1 LAYRRA
7 LLQRKIFDI
16 ADGNEVLNVARTKII
31 PADSHSMSDHKY
43 KFGNLHLKNAKEV
56 SDYTTKVI
64 TETENLITNIIPD
77 KIFSLEKLDKEEFLP
92 YKDISSISKDVDI
105 CTDGYDAFIPVKN
118 KNNGGS
124 INCDGHTP
132 NIKKRKFEEE
142 EEKILPK
149 PVPCNSNLIR
159 LIDLIKPEIK
169 DVIEACEKI
178 KMWISLLIPRIEDG
192 NNFGVSIQ
200 EEVLNEVH
208 RIQTESINY
217 LDTISRY
224 FITRAKIVSKV
235 AKYPF
240 LDDYRRAVKEVDEK
254 EYMNIQFSINEI
266 RSHYMLILDVVSKN
280 YEKIKKPRSSNNL
293 ESMY

>member
-1 LAYRRA
+1 
-7 LLQRKIFDI
+7 
-16 ADGNEVLNVARTKII
+16 
-31 PADSHSMSDHKY
+31 MSDYKY

-77 KIFSLEKLDKEEFLP
+77 KIFSLEKLDKEEFHP
-92 YKDISSISKDVDI
+92 YKDITSISKDVDI
-105 CTDGYDAFIPVKN
+105 QTEGLDYYTILT

-124 INCDGHTP
+124 FTNCDGHTP
-132 NIKKRKFEEE
+132 NIKKRKFESDGEVT
-142 EEKILPK
+142 PK
-149 PVPCNSNLIR
+149 SVPCNNNLIR

>member
-1 LAYRRA
+1 
-7 LLQRKIFDI
+7 
-16 ADGNEVLNVARTKII
+16 
-31 PADSHSMSDHKY
+31 MSENKY

-56 SDYTTKVI
+56 SDYTAKVI
-64 TETENLITNIIPD
+64 SDAENLITNIIPD
-77 KIFSLEKLDKEEFLP
+77 KIFYLEKLEKEEFVQ
-92 YKDISSISKDVDI
+92 YKDIESISKDVNI
-105 CTDGYDAFIPVKN
+105 PKGGYDSLIGKGVSSNATN
-118 KNNGGS
+118 S
-124 INCDGHTP
+124 DGQAP
-132 NIKKRKFEEE
+132 NANKKRKFEGEE
-142 EEKILPK
+142 EEKKPSLP
-149 PVPCNSNLIR
+149 PIPCNKKLIK
-159 LIDLIKPEIK
+159 LIDLVKPEIK
-169 DVIEACEKI
+169 TVIEACESI

-217 LDTISRY
+217 LDAISRY

-235 AKYPF
+235 VKYPF
-240 LDDYRRAVKEVDEK
+240 VDDYTRAVKEVDEK
-254 EYMNIQFSINEI
+254 EYLNIQFSMNEI

>member
-1 LAYRRA
+1 
-7 LLQRKIFDI
+7 
-16 ADGNEVLNVARTKII
+16 
-31 PADSHSMSDHKY
+31 MSDNKY

-64 TETENLITNIIPD
+64 ADAENLITNIIPD
-77 KIFSLEKLDKEEFLP
+77 KIFFLEKLDKEEFVQF
-92 YKDISSISKDVDI
+92 KDISSISKDVEI
-105 CTDGYDAFIPVKN
+105 PNGNYDAFLAVKN
-118 KNNGGS
+118 KEHGGS
-124 INCDGHTP
+124 LTNCDGHTP
-132 NIKKRKFEEE
+132 SLKKRKFEEDAVLQQ
-142 EEKILPK
+142 I
-149 PVPCNSNLIR
+149 PCNLKLIR

-169 DVIEACEKI
+169 DVIEACEMI

-217 LDTISRY
+217 LDAISRY

-235 AKYPF
+235 VKYPF
-240 LDDYRRAVKEVDEK
+240 VDDYTRAVKEVDEK
-254 EYMNIQFSINEI
+254 EYLNIQFSMNEI
-266 RSHYMLILDVVSKN
+266 RSHYMLILDVISKN

>member
-1 LAYRRA
+1 
-7 LLQRKIFDI
+7 
-16 ADGNEVLNVARTKII
+16 
-31 PADSHSMSDHKY
+31 MSAHKY

-64 TETENLITNIIPD
+64 TETEDLITNIIPD
-77 KIFSLEKLDKEEFLP
+77 KIFSLEKLDKEEFHP
-92 YKDISSISKDVDI
+92 YKDISSISKDVNI
-105 CTDGYDAFIPVKN
+105 NTDGYEHYFSMHS
-118 KNNGGS
+118 NNGGS
-124 INCDGHTP
+124 ITNNDTHTQS
-132 NIKKRKFEEE
+132 IKKRKFEDE
-142 EEKILPK
+142 EEKQSLK
-149 PVPCNSNLIR
+149 PVTCNSNLIR

-254 EYMNIQFSINEI
+254 EFLNIQFSINEI

>member
-1 LAYRRA
+1 M
-7 LLQRKIFDI
+7 
-16 ADGNEVLNVARTKII
+16 T
-31 PADSHSMSDHKY
+31 DHKY

-64 TETENLITNIIPD
+64 KDTEDLITNIIPD

-92 YKDISSISKDVDI
+92 YKDICSISKDVNLP
-105 CTDGYDAFIPVKN
+105 TEAYDMLQTIKH
-118 KNNGGS
+118 KNNGEA
-124 INCDGHTP
+124 IANCIGHTP
-132 NIKKRKFEEE
+132 SVKKRKFESEDDDVD
-142 EEKILPK
+142 EKPK
-149 PVPCNSNLIR
+149 PIECNTKLIR
-159 LIDLIKPEIK
+159 LIDMIKPEIK
-169 DVIEACEKI
+169 DVIETCEKI

>member
-1 LAYRRA
+1 
-7 LLQRKIFDI
+7 
-16 ADGNEVLNVARTKII
+16 
-31 PADSHSMSDHKY
+31 MSDHKY

-77 KIFSLEKLDKEEFLP
+77 KIFSLEKLDKDEFSP
-92 YKDISSISKDVDI
+92 YKDITSISKDVDI
-105 CTDGYDAFIPVKN
+105 PTEGYENFLAARN
-118 KNNGGS
+118 KNNGGA
-124 INCDGHTP
+124 IANCDGHTP
-132 NIKKRKFEEE
+132 NMKKRKFESEE
-142 EEKILPK
+142 DGLLK
-149 PVPCNSNLIR
+149 PVPCNVKLLR

-169 DVIEACEKI
+169 DVIETCEKI

>member
-1 LAYRRA
+1 
-7 LLQRKIFDI
+7 
-16 ADGNEVLNVARTKII
+16 
-31 PADSHSMSDHKY
+31 MSDHKY

-64 TETENLITNIIPD
+64 SETENLITNIIPD
-77 KIFSLEKLDKEEFLP
+77 KIFSLEKLDKEEFHQ
-92 YKDISSISKDVDI
+92 YKDISTISKDI
-105 CTDGYDAFIPVKN
+105 EILTDGSQM
-118 KNNGGS
+118 KNNGGA
-124 INCDGHTP
+124 IVNDTHT
-132 NIKKRKFEEE
+132 NIKKRKLDEEQE
-142 EEKILPK
+142 ELTVTK
-149 PVPCNSNLIR
+149 PVPCNMNLIR

-254 EYMNIQFSINEI
+254 EYLNIQFSVNEI
-266 RSHYMLILDVVSKN
+266 QSHYMLILDVVSKN
-280 YEKIKKPRSSNNL
+280 YEKIKKPRSSNNI

>member
-1 LAYRRA
+1 MTDHK
-7 LLQRKIFDI
+7 Q
-16 ADGNEVLNVARTKII
+16 
-31 PADSHSMSDHKY
+31 HKY

-56 SDYTTKVI
+56 SDYTAKVI
-64 TETENLITNIIPD
+64 KDTEDLITNVIPD
-77 KIFSLEKLDKEEFLP
+77 KIFSLEKLDKDEFLP
-92 YKDISSISKDVDI
+92 YKDICSISKDVNLP
-105 CTDGYDAFIPVKN
+105 TEAYSVLQTVKH
-118 KNNGGS
+118 KNNGDA
-124 INCDGHTP
+124 IANCVQNATSL
-132 NIKKRKFEEE
+132 KKRKLEIEDE
-142 EEKILPK
+142 DDGLPK
-149 PVPCNSNLIR
+149 PIPCNVKLIR

-169 DVIEACEKI
+169 DVIETCEKI

-254 EYMNIQFSINEI
+254 EFMNIQFSINEI

>member
-1 LAYRRA
+1 VYICVRPIRLKCNRPF
-7 LLQRKIFDI
+7 QKTQ
-16 ADGNEVLNVARTKII
+16 N
-31 PADSHSMSDHKY
+31 MSAHKY

-64 TETENLITNIIPD
+64 TETEDLITNIIPD
-77 KIFSLEKLDKEEFLP
+77 KIFSLEKLDKEEFHP
-92 YKDISSISKDVDI
+92 YKDISSISKDVNI
-105 CTDGYDAFIPVKN
+105 NTDGYEHYFSMHS
-118 KNNGGS
+118 NNGGS
-124 INCDGHTP
+124 ITNNDTHTQS
-132 NIKKRKFEEE
+132 IKKRKFEDE
-142 EEKILPK
+142 EEKQSLK
-149 PVPCNSNLIR
+149 PVTCNSNLIR

-254 EYMNIQFSINEI
+254 EFLNIQFSINEI

>member
-1 LAYRRA
+1 
-7 LLQRKIFDI
+7 
-16 ADGNEVLNVARTKII
+16 
-31 PADSHSMSDHKY
+31 MSDNKY

-64 TETENLITNIIPD
+64 GDAENLITNIIPD
-77 KIFSLEKLDKEEFLP
+77 KIFFLEKLDKEEFLQF
-92 YKDISSISKDVDI
+92 KDISSISKDVEI
-105 CTDGYDAFIPVKN
+105 PNGSYDTFFPIKN
-118 KNNGGS
+118 KEHAGS
-124 INCDGHTP
+124 LTNCDGHTP
-132 NIKKRKFEEE
+132 SVKKRKFEEDVV
-142 EEKILPK
+142 LPQI
-149 PVPCNSNLIR
+149 PCNLKLIR

-169 DVIEACEKI
+169 DVIEACEMI

-217 LDTISRY
+217 LDAISRY

-235 AKYPF
+235 VKYPF
-240 LDDYRRAVKEVDEK
+240 VDDYTRAVKEVDEK
-254 EYMNIQFSINEI
+254 EYLNIQFSMNEI
-266 RSHYMLILDVVSKN
+266 RSHYMLILDVISKN

>member
-1 LAYRRA
+1 
-7 LLQRKIFDI
+7 
-16 ADGNEVLNVARTKII
+16 
-31 PADSHSMSDHKY
+31 MSENKY

-56 SDYTTKVI
+56 SDYTAKVI
-64 TETENLITNIIPD
+64 ADAENLITNIIPD
-77 KIFSLEKLDKEEFLP
+77 KIFYLETIERDEFVQ
-92 YKDISSISKDVDI
+92 YKDIESISKDVNI
-105 CTDGYDAFIPVKN
+105 PKGGYEKQIHQKGTSYVNAN
-118 KNNGGS
+118 HESQGTNAN
-124 INCDGHTP
+124 
-132 NIKKRKFEEE
+132 KKRKYEEE
-142 EEKILPK
+142 EDDSSLP
-149 PVPCNSNLIR
+149 PIPCNKKLIK
-159 LIDLIKPEIK
+159 LIDKVKPEIK
-169 DVIEACEKI
+169 DVIEACESI

-217 LDTISRY
+217 LDAISRY

-235 AKYPF
+235 VKYPF
-240 LDDYRRAVKEVDEK
+240 VDDYTRAVKEVDEK
-254 EYMNIQFSINEI
+254 EYLNIQFSMNEI

>member
-1 LAYRRA
+1 
-7 LLQRKIFDI
+7 
-16 ADGNEVLNVARTKII
+16 
-31 PADSHSMSDHKY
+31 MSDHKY

-64 TETENLITNIIPD
+64 TETENLIINVIPD
-77 KIFSLEKLDKEEFLP
+77 KIFSLEKLDQEEFHQ
-92 YKDISSISKDVDI
+92 YKDISTISKDVEI
-105 CTDGYDAFIPVKN
+105 LTDGYEMR
-118 KNNGGS
+118 NNGGAVVH
-124 INCDGHTP
+124 NDTHTP
-132 NIKKRKFEEE
+132 NIKKRKLDEEQD
-142 EEKILPK
+142 EKTLPK
-149 PVPCNSNLIR
+149 PVPCNKNLIR

>member
-1 LAYRRA
+1 
-7 LLQRKIFDI
+7 
-16 ADGNEVLNVARTKII
+16 
-31 PADSHSMSDHKY
+31 MSGHKY

-92 YKDISSISKDVDI
+92 YKDISSISKDIDVS
-105 CTDGYDAFIPVKN
+105 TEGYQPFSAARS
-118 KNNGGS
+118 KNNGENS
-124 INCDGHTP
+124 IEKNCDGLTP
-132 NIKKRKFEEE
+132 NIKKRKFDKEEDSLDG
-142 EEKILPK
+142 LPK
-149 PVPCNSNLIR
+149 AVPCNKKLIR
-159 LIDLIKPEIK
+159 LIDMIKPEIK

-254 EYMNIQFSINEI
+254 EYMNIQSVST
-266 RSHYMLILDVVSKN
+266 RYVVITCS
-280 YEKIKKPRSSNNL
+280 Y
-293 ESMY
+293 